1 VVEFGSSSQS
11 FDEKLKALPIKGQQT
26 ELEIAD
32 KGDISREFSHSGT
45 SLRSEGKDLSLK
57 SQAQSVPV
65 SESWGDHETLLKIEH
80 LSDRA
85 GTTKTF
91 VPKQNS
97 EDAMEYVNSQVSNF
111 SMDCLSDVSK
121 APWWKSTIENAKE
134 LSSIDSESSLSQF
147 TADDEPDSGSI
158 NKLAIEKMK
167 PEKSGLEDV
176 LVESDQCWIGEHVN
190 IDANPVT
197 EPQPLSAS
205 DQETFHEGQSDSL
218 VQSETV
224 LSDSRVA
231 MSQRYVSSAGTT
243 RSSRPRRW
251 LVPYCGT
258 RKAAT

>member
-1 VVEFGSSSQS
+1 M
-11 FDEKLKALPIKGQQT
+11 
-26 ELEIAD
+26 
-32 KGDISREFSHSGT
+32 
-45 SLRSEGKDLSLK
+45 RSEEDRLLK
-57 SQAQSVPV
+57 SQSQSVPV
-65 SESWGDHETLLKIEH
+65 SEPWGDKETLLKVEQV
-80 LSDRA
+80 SDRV

-97 EDAMEYVNSQVSNF
+97 EDVMEYANSQVSNF

-121 APWWKSTIENAKE
+121 APWWQTTVENEEE
-134 LSSIDSESSLSQF
+134 LSLIESESSLSQF
-147 TADDEPDSGSI
+147 TADDRPDSDSI
-158 NKLAIEKMK
+158 NNVPIEKIESEK
-167 PEKSGLEDV
+167 PGLEDV

-190 IDANPVT
+190 IDANIVT

-218 VQSETV
+218 ARSETV
-224 LSDSRVA
+224 FPDTRVA

-258 RKAAT
+258 KKAAT